1 MLVLAGVALFINL
14 GAWQLRRADEKRA
27 LLDARERRAEQPPLA
42 ALPGQG
48 WEDERY
54 RRISLA
60 GQYDADRQVLLDNQV
75 YNARA
80 GYHVLTPLIPREGG
94 CAVLV
99 NRGWVPAGP
108 VRSELPTL
116 TITQADARV
125 EGVIDHFPSVGLRLR
140 GAEALGAGYP
150 LVAQALDAARLSER
164 IGYCL
169 QPYQILL
176 AAQAGDGYVREW
188 RMQHIDPDKSLGYAF
203 QWFAMAAALA
213 VYASWIAWRHRPGRS
228 N

>member
-1 MLVLAGVALFINL
+1 M
-14 GAWQLRRADEKRA
+14 
-27 LLDARERRAEQPPLA
+27 
-42 ALPGQG
+42 
-48 WEDERY
+48 
-54 RRISLA
+54 
-60 GQYDADRQVLLDNQV
+60 
-75 YNARA
+75 
-80 GYHVLTPLIPREGG
+80 
-94 CAVLV
+94 
-99 NRGWVPAGP
+99 
-108 VRSELPTL
+108 PTL

-188 RMQHIDPDKSLGYAF
+188 RMQHIDPDKSLATPFNGSPWRRHWRFMHPGSPGATGRGGRISEI
-203 QWFAMAAALA
+203 FA
-213 VYASWIAWRHRPGRS
+213 
-228 N
+228 NQ